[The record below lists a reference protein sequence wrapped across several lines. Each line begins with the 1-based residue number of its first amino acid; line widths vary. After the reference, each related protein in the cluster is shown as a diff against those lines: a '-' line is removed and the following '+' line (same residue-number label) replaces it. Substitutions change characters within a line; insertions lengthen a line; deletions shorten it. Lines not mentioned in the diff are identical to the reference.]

1 MRGGPD
7 VSVWRVTP
15 DKLECARDFG
25 VRFGK
30 ALQEFEIFE
39 ELQCR
44 MVVTACSEAVCIR
57 LERNLDDETEID
69 YLDESVF
76 YDRINEVSDR
86 AFEATRLA
94 YHLLATLL
102 LRTWVG

>member
-1 MRGGPD
+1 M
-7 VSVWRVTP
+7 SVWRVTP
-15 DKLECARDFG
+15 DKLEYAQDFG

-30 ALQEFEIFE
+30 ALQEFEVFE

-44 MVVTACSEAVCIR
+44 MVVTALSEAVRIR
-57 LERNLDDETEID
+57 LERDLDDEQEID
-69 YLDESVF
+69 YLIENLA
-76 YDRINEVSDR
+76 YDRISEVGDR

-94 YHLLATLL
+94 YRLAYRLLATLL